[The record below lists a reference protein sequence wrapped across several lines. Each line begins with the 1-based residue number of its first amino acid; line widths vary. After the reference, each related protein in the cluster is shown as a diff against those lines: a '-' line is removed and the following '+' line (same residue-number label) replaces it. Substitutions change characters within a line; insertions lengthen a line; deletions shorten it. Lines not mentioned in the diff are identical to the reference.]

1 MIEKLNNEKM
11 ITDKVVRN
19 NTQIK
24 MAETVTEDL
33 A

>member
-11 ITDKVVRN
+11 ITDKVVQN

-24 MAETVTEDL
+24 IAETVTEDL